1 MLNAS
6 TISATG
12 ILFVILFPKNVDV
25 HYIDVNA
32 SSSIEKGNKD
42 GWLSQHWSQR
52 ILLPLLIFPG
62 GNISGNSGNLLN
74 KRDKICSS
82 TGRSFSKV

>member
-32 SSSIEKGNKD
+32 SGSIEKGNND
-42 GWLSQHWSQR
+42 SWRSQHQ
-52 ILLPLLIFPG
+52 L
-62 GNISGNSGNLLN
+62 
-74 KRDKICSS
+74 
-82 TGRSFSKV
+82 

>member
-32 SSSIEKGNKD
+32 SSSIEKGNND
-42 GWLSQHWSQR
+42 SWRSQHWSYSV
-52 ILLPLLIFPG
+52 LLSFVIFPG
-62 GNISGNSGNLLN
+62 VNISGNSSNLLN
-74 KRDKICSS
+74 Q
-82 TGRSFSKV
+82 